1 MKQNVSAPPPKE
13 TGNIP
18 PRAETG
24 TTSSRAETGTTSSH
38 AKTGTTTPRAEAG
51 TTSQVVAFTITRT
64 IINTLHR
71 MVYPFLAVLARGVG
85 VDILTM
91 SYVLTARSLVGTV
104 GPFAAAVADRRG
116 RRFGMLFGIGL
127 FTLGTALVVFWPVF
141 PALVLSI
148 ILSTLGKYIFDPS
161 MQAWLGDRIPYI
173 RRGRT
178 MAVTEFGWSLAFLLG
193 VPLVG
198 YMIARNG
205 WMAPFPLF
213 VLLGGILFAT
223 MFFMLP
229 RDSSP
234 STADSPASNFRLV
247 LTSSPALA
255 GLAVGLLASAA
266 NEVVNLIFGVWLEQ
280 SFGLQIA
287 ALGAASA
294 VIGLSELGGEG
305 LVAAFVDRLGK
316 PRAIGLGLA
325 ANCLAALGLFFLGR
339 TEAGALVGLFF
350 FYITF
355 EFTLVSIIPLMTE
368 LLPSARATLMAFN
381 VAALSLGRAVAD
393 LLAPRLYGLGF
404 WFVVL
409 GAVGFNLLALA
420 ALHKVKTAR

>member
-1 MKQNVSAPPPKE
+1 MNQTSTPRPATGPTLPPS
-13 TGNIP
+13 GS
-18 PRAETG
+18 G
-24 TTSSRAETGTTSSH
+24 TT
-38 AKTGTTTPRAEAG
+38 P
-51 TTSQVVAFTITRT
+51 QVIIFTITHT

-85 VDILTM
+85 VDILSM
-91 SYVLTARSLVGTV
+91 SYALTARSLVGIV
-104 GPFAAAVADRRG
+104 GPFAATMADRRG

-127 FTLGTALVVFWPVF
+127 FTLGSAIVVFWPSF

-161 MQAWLGDRIPYI
+161 LQAWLGDRIPYA

-178 MAVTEFGWSLAFLLG
+178 MAVTEFGWSLAFILG
-193 VPLVG
+193 IPLMG
-198 YMIARNG
+198 FLIARNG
-205 WMAPFPLF
+205 WMAPFPLMA
-213 VLLGGILFAT
+213 LLGVCIFAGLFW
-223 MFFMLP
+223 MLP
-229 RDSSP
+229 KEEKP
-234 STADSPASNFRLV
+234 AADDPTLRSNIRLV
-247 LTSSPALA
+247 LTYLPALA
-255 GLAVGLLASAA
+255 GLAVGLFSSAA

-294 VIGLSELGGEG
+294 LIGLSELGGEG

-325 ANCLAALGLFFLGR
+325 ANCLAALALAFLGR
-339 TEAGALVGLFF
+339 TEVGALVGLFF

-355 EFTLVSIIPLMTE
+355 EFTLVSSIPLMTE
-368 LLPSARATLMAFN
+368 ILPSARATLMAFN
-381 VAALSLGRAVAD
+381 VAALSFGRALGD

-420 ALHKVKTAR
+420 ALRKVRTASSPHV

>member
-1 MKQNVSAPPPKE
+1 MKQTSL
-13 TGNIP
+13 
-18 PRAETG
+18 PRSG
-24 TTSSRAETGTTSSH
+24 I
-38 AKTGTTTPRAEAG
+38 G
-51 TTSQVVAFTITRT
+51 TTSQIIAFTITRV

-85 VDILTM
+85 VDLVSM
-91 SYVLTARSLVGTV
+91 SYALTARSLVGSV
-104 GPFAAAVADRRG
+104 GPFAATVADRRG

-127 FTLGTALVVFWPVF
+127 FTLGTAIVVFWPTF

-148 ILSTLGKYIFDPS
+148 IFSTLGKYIFDPS
-161 MQAWLGDRIPYI
+161 MQAYLGDRIPYAH
-173 RRGRT
+173 RGRT
-178 MAVTEFGWSLAFLLG
+178 IAVTEFGWSLAFILG
-193 VPLVG
+193 IPLVG
-198 YMIARNG
+198 FLISRYG
-205 WMAPFPLF
+205 WMAPFPLMS
-213 VLLGGILFAT
+213 LLGVLIFAGLFG
-223 MFFMLP
+223 MLP
-229 RDSSP
+229 KDGKPAGTNRSRD
-234 STADSPASNFRLV
+234 TFKV
-247 LTSSPALA
+247 ILTSVPALA
-255 GLAVGLLASAA
+255 GLAVGLFSSAG
-266 NEVVNLIFGVWLEQ
+266 NEVVNLIFGVWLED

-294 VIGLSELGGEG
+294 VIGLSELVGEG

-325 ANCLAALGLFFLGR
+325 ANCLAALAFLFLGR
-339 TEAGALVGLFF
+339 TQAGAMVGLFF

-381 VAALSLGRAVAD
+381 VAALSLGRALGD

-404 WFVVL
+404 WFIVL

-420 ALHKVKTAR
+420 ALQKVKTAI

>member
-1 MKQNVSAPPPKE
+1 MKKVSPSHLPSE
-13 TGNIP
+13 N
-18 PRAETG
+18 RDYHAEIG
-24 TTSSRAETGTTSSH
+24 TVGH
-38 AKTGTTTPRAEAG
+38 
-51 TTSQVVAFTITRT
+51 VVAFTVART

-85 VDILTM
+85 VDIISM
-91 SYVLTARSLVGTV
+91 SYALTARSLVGTV
-104 GPFAAAVADRRG
+104 GPFAAIVADRRG

-127 FTLGTALVVFWPVF
+127 FTLGAAIVVFWPTF

-161 MQAWLGDRIPYI
+161 MQAWLGDRIPYA

-178 MAVTEFGWSLAFLLG
+178 IAVTEFGWSLAFLLG
-193 VPLVG
+193 VPLMG
-198 YMIARNG
+198 FLIARSG

-213 VLLGGILFAT
+213 VLLGCIIFITLF
-223 MFFMLP
+223 FLLP
-229 RDSSP
+229 KDNPSSAVHGP
-234 STADSPASNFRLV
+234 SSNIRLV
-247 LTSSPALA
+247 LTSIPALA
-255 GLAVGLLASAA
+255 GLAVGLFSSAA

-280 SFGLQIA
+280 SFALQIT

-316 PRAIGLGLA
+316 PTSIGLGLA
-325 ANCLAALGLFFLGR
+325 ANCLAALALFFLGG
-339 TEAGALVGLFF
+339 TEGGALVGLFL

-368 LLPSARATLMAFN
+368 ILPSARATLMAFN
-381 VAALSLGRAVAD
+381 VAALSLGRALGD
-393 LLAPRLYGLGF
+393 LLGPRLYGLGF

-409 GAVGFNLLALA
+409 GAVGFNLLALL
-420 ALHKVKTAR
+420 ALRKVKMATGD

>member
-1 MKQNVSAPPPKE
+1 MKQTSL
-13 TGNIP
+13 
-18 PRAETG
+18 PRSG
-24 TTSSRAETGTTSSH
+24 I
-38 AKTGTTTPRAEAG
+38 G
-51 TTSQVVAFTITRT
+51 TTSQIIAFTITRV

-85 VDILTM
+85 VDLVSM
-91 SYVLTARSLVGTV
+91 SYALTARSLVGSV
-104 GPFAAAVADRRG
+104 GPFAATVADRRG

-127 FTLGTALVVFWPVF
+127 FTLGTAIVVFWPTF

-161 MQAWLGDRIPYI
+161 MQAYLGDRIPYA

-178 MAVTEFGWSLAFLLG
+178 IAVTEFGWSLAFILG
-193 VPLVG
+193 IPLVG
-198 YMIARNG
+198 FLISRYG
-205 WMAPFPLF
+205 WMAPFPLMA
-213 VLLGGILFAT
+213 LLGVLIFAGLFG
-223 MFFMLP
+223 MLP
-229 RDSSP
+229 KDGKPAGTNRSRD
-234 STADSPASNFRLV
+234 TFKV
-247 LTSSPALA
+247 ILTSVPALA
-255 GLAVGLLASAA
+255 GLAVGLFSSAG
-266 NEVVNLIFGVWLEQ
+266 NEVVNLIFGVWLED

-294 VIGLSELGGEG
+294 VIGLSELVGEG

-325 ANCLAALGLFFLGR
+325 ANCLAALAFLFLGR
-339 TEAGALVGLFF
+339 TQAGAMVGLFF

-381 VAALSLGRAVAD
+381 VAALSLGRALGD

-404 WFVVL
+404 WFIVL

-420 ALHKVKTAR
+420 ALQKVKTAI

>member
-1 MKQNVSAPPPKE
+1 
-13 TGNIP
+13 
-18 PRAETG
+18 
-24 TTSSRAETGTTSSH
+24 
-38 AKTGTTTPRAEAG
+38 
-51 TTSQVVAFTITRT
+51 
-64 IINTLHR
+64 

-85 VDILTM
+85 VDLISM
-91 SYVLTARSLVGTV
+91 SYALTARSLVGTI
-104 GPFAAAVADRRG
+104 GPFAATVADRRG

-127 FTLGTALVVFWPVF
+127 FTLGTAIVVFWPTF
-141 PALVLSI
+141 PALILSI

-161 MQAWLGDRIPYI
+161 MQAWLGDRIPYA

-178 MAVTEFGWSLAFLLG
+178 IAVTEFGWSLAFILG
-193 VPLVG
+193 IPLMG
-198 YMIARNG
+198 FLIARSG

-213 VLLGGILFAT
+213 VLLGCIIFITLF
-223 MFFMLP
+223 FLLP
-229 RDSSP
+229 KEGSSSVVHGP
-234 STADSPASNFRLV
+234 LSNFRLV
-247 LTSSPALA
+247 LAFAPALA
-255 GLAVGLLASAA
+255 GLAVGLFASAA
-266 NEVVNLIFGVWLEQ
+266 NEVVNLIFGVWLED
-280 SFGLQIA
+280 SFSLQIA

-316 PRAIGLGLA
+316 LRAIGLGLA
-325 ANCLAALGLFFLGR
+325 TNCLAALALFFLGR

-355 EFTLVSIIPLMTE
+355 EFTLVSSIPLMTE

-381 VAALSLGRAVAD
+381 VAALSLGRALGD

-420 ALHKVKTAR
+420 ALRRVKMVI

>member
-1 MKQNVSAPPPKE
+1 L
-13 TGNIP
+13 
-18 PRAETG
+18 
-24 TTSSRAETGTTSSH
+24 
-38 AKTGTTTPRAEAG
+38 
-51 TTSQVVAFTITRT
+51 VAFTITRT

-85 VDILTM
+85 VDLISM
-91 SYVLTARSLVGTV
+91 SYALTARSLVGAV
-104 GPFAAAVADRRG
+104 GPFAATIADRRG
-116 RRFGMLFGIGL
+116 RKFGMLLGIGL
-127 FTLGTALVVFWPVF
+127 FTSGTVLVVLQPVF

-161 MQAWLGDRIPYI
+161 MQAYLGDRIPYE

-178 MAVTEFGWSLAFLLG
+178 IAVTEFGWSLAFILG
-193 VPLVG
+193 IPLIG
-198 YMIARNG
+198 FLIARNG
-205 WMAPFPLF
+205 WMAPFPLMTILG
-213 VLLGGILFAT
+213 VLIFAGLSL
-223 MFFMLP
+223 MLP
-229 RDSSP
+229 NDSQQTIGAS
-234 STADSPASNFRLV
+234 AGGDSNNFRLV
-247 LTSSPALA
+247 LASVPALA
-255 GLAVGLLASAA
+255 GLAVGLLASAG
-266 NEVVNLIFGVWLEQ
+266 NEVINLIFGVWLEDA
-280 SFGLQIA
+280 FGLQIA

-325 ANCLAALGLFFLGR
+325 TNCLAALALPFLGR

-350 FYITF
+350 FYISF

-368 LLPSARATLMAFN
+368 VLPTARATLMAFN
-381 VAALSLGRAVAD
+381 VAALSLGRALGD

-409 GAVGFNLLALA
+409 GALGFNLLALA
-420 ALHKVKTAR
+420 ALRKVKTTH

>member
-1 MKQNVSAPPPKE
+1 
-13 TGNIP
+13 
-18 PRAETG
+18 
-24 TTSSRAETGTTSSH
+24 
-38 AKTGTTTPRAEAG
+38 
-51 TTSQVVAFTITRT
+51 
-64 IINTLHR
+64 
-71 MVYPFLAVLARGVG
+71 
-85 VDILTM
+85 
-91 SYVLTARSLVGTV
+91 
-104 GPFAAAVADRRG
+104 
-116 RRFGMLFGIGL
+116 
-127 FTLGTALVVFWPVF
+127 VVFWPTF

-148 ILSTLGKYIFDPS
+148 ILSSLGKYIFDPS
-161 MQAWLGDRIPYI
+161 MQAWLGDRIPYA

-178 MAVTEFGWSLAFLLG
+178 IAVTEFGWSLAFILG
-193 VPLVG
+193 IPLMG
-198 YMIARNG
+198 FLIARSG

-213 VLLGGILFAT
+213 VLLGCIIFIALF
-223 MFFMLP
+223 FLLP
-229 RDSSP
+229 KERSSSVVHDP
-234 STADSPASNFRLV
+234 SSNFRLV
-247 LTSSPALA
+247 LTFAPALA
-255 GLAVGLLASAA
+255 GLAVGLFASAA
-266 NEVVNLIFGVWLEQ
+266 NEVVNLIFGVWLEDA
-280 SFGLQIA
+280 FGLQIA

-325 ANCLAALGLFFLGR
+325 ANCLAALALLFLGR
-339 TEAGALVGLFF
+339 TQAGALVGLFF

-381 VAALSLGRAVAD
+381 VAALSLGRALGD

-420 ALHKVKTAR
+420 ALRKVKTAS

>member
-1 MKQNVSAPPPKE
+1 
-13 TGNIP
+13 
-18 PRAETG
+18 
-24 TTSSRAETGTTSSH
+24 
-38 AKTGTTTPRAEAG
+38 
-51 TTSQVVAFTITRT
+51 
-64 IINTLHR
+64 

-85 VDILTM
+85 VDLISM
-91 SYVLTARSLVGTV
+91 SYALTARSLVGSI
-104 GPFAAAVADRRG
+104 GPFAATVADRRG

-127 FTLGTALVVFWPVF
+127 FTLGAAIVVFWPAF

-161 MQAWLGDRIPYI
+161 MQAWLGDCIPYA

-178 MAVTEFGWSLAFLLG
+178 IAITEFGWSLAFILG
-193 VPLVG
+193 IPLVG
-198 YMIARNG
+198 FLIARSG
-205 WMAPFPLF
+205 WMAPFPLMM
-213 VLLGGILFAT
+213 LLGALIFAGLFW
-223 MFFMLP
+223 MLP
-229 RDSSP
+229 KEEKP
-234 STADSPASNFRLV
+234 AADTPTLRSNIRNL
-247 LTSSPALA
+247 LTSTPVLA
-255 GLAVGLLASAA
+255 GLAVGLLASTA
-266 NEVVNLIFGVWLEQ
+266 NEVVNLIFGVWLED

-325 ANCLAALGLFFLGR
+325 ANCLAALVLLFLGQ

-355 EFTLVSIIPLMTE
+355 EFTLVSLIPLMTE

-381 VAALSLGRAVAD
+381 VAALSLGRAVGD

-420 ALHKVKTAR
+420 ALRKVNTAA

>member
-1 MKQNVSAPPPKE
+1 M
-13 TGNIP
+13 
-18 PRAETG
+18 
-24 TTSSRAETGTTSSH
+24 
-38 AKTGTTTPRAEAG
+38 
-51 TTSQVVAFTITRT
+51 VAFTITRT

-85 VDILTM
+85 VDLISM
-91 SYVLTARSLVGTV
+91 SYALTARSLVGTV
-104 GPFAAAVADRRG
+104 GPFAATIADRRG
-116 RRFGMLFGIGL
+116 RKFGMLLGIGL
-127 FTLGTALVVFWPVF
+127 FTMGTAIVVIRPVF

-161 MQAWLGDRIPYI
+161 MQAYLADRIPYA

-178 MAVTEFGWSLAFLLG
+178 IAVTEFGWSLAFILG
-193 VPLVG
+193 IPLMG
-198 YMIARNG
+198 FLIARNG
-205 WMAPFPLF
+205 WMAPFPLM
-213 VLLGGILFAT
+213 VLLGALIFAGLSL
-223 MFFMLP
+223 MLP
-229 RDSSP
+229 NDSQQPMSA
-234 STADSPASNFRLV
+234 SADGERNNFRLV
-247 LTSSPALA
+247 LTSVPALA
-255 GLAVGLLASAA
+255 GLAVGLLASAG
-266 NEVVNLIFGVWLEQ
+266 NEVVNLIFGVWLEDA
-280 SFGLQIA
+280 FGLQIA

-325 ANCLAALGLFFLGR
+325 ANCLAALALLFLGR

-368 LLPSARATLMAFN
+368 LLPTRRATLMAFN
-381 VAALSLGRAVAD
+381 VAALSLGRALGD

-420 ALHKVKTAR
+420 ALRKVKTAN

>member
-1 MKQNVSAPPPKE
+1 MSRP
-13 TGNIP
+13 G
-18 PRAETG
+18 TG
-24 TTSSRAETGTTSSH
+24 TATPRPG
-38 AKTGTTTPRAEAG
+38 TGTTTPRPGTG
-51 TTSQVVAFTITRT
+51 TTTQVIAFTITRI

-85 VDILTM
+85 VDLISM
-91 SYVLTARSLVGTV
+91 SYALTARSLVGTV
-104 GPFAAAVADRRG
+104 GPFAAALADRRG
-116 RRFGMLFGIGL
+116 RRFGMLSGIGL
-127 FTLGTALVVFWPVF
+127 FTLGTAVVVFWPTF

-161 MQAWLGDRIPYI
+161 MQAWLGDRIPYA

-178 MAVTEFGWSLAFLLG
+178 IAVTEFGWSLAFILG
-193 VPLVG
+193 IPLMG
-198 YMIARNG
+198 FLIARSG

-213 VLLGGILFAT
+213 VLLGCIIFIALF
-223 MFFMLP
+223 FLLP
-229 RDSSP
+229 KEGSSSVVHDP
-234 STADSPASNFRLV
+234 SSNFRLV
-247 LTSSPALA
+247 LTFAPALA
-255 GLAVGLLASAA
+255 GLAVGLFASAA
-266 NEVVNLIFGVWLEQ
+266 NEVVNLIFGVWLEDA
-280 SFGLQIA
+280 FGLQIA

-325 ANCLAALGLFFLGR
+325 ANCLAALALLFLGR
-339 TEAGALVGLFF
+339 TQAGALVGLFF

-381 VAALSLGRAVAD
+381 VAALSLGRALGD

-409 GAVGFNLLALA
+409 GAVGFNLLALV
-420 ALHKVKTAR
+420 ALRKVKTAS

>member
-1 MKQNVSAPPPKE
+1 
-13 TGNIP
+13 
-18 PRAETG
+18 
-24 TTSSRAETGTTSSH
+24 
-38 AKTGTTTPRAEAG
+38 
-51 TTSQVVAFTITRT
+51 
-64 IINTLHR
+64 

-85 VDILTM
+85 VDLISM
-91 SYVLTARSLVGTV
+91 SYALTARSLVGTV
-104 GPFAAAVADRRG
+104 GPFAATVADRRG
-116 RRFGMLFGIGL
+116 RKFGMLFGIGL
-127 FTLGTALVVFWPVF
+127 FTLGTAIVVFWPTF

-161 MQAWLGDRIPYI
+161 MQAYLGDRIPYA

-178 MAVTEFGWSLAFLLG
+178 IAVTEFGWSLAFILG
-193 VPLVG
+193 IPLMG
-198 YMIARNG
+198 FLIARSG
-205 WMAPFPLF
+205 WMAPFPLMA
-213 VLLGGILFAT
+213 LLGALIFAGFLLDAAEGGQPT
-223 MFFMLP
+223 TNNRIVVDTF
-229 RDSSP
+229 
-234 STADSPASNFRLV
+234 ALV
-247 LTSSPALA
+247 LTSVPALA

-266 NEVVNLIFGVWLEQ
+266 NEVVNLIFGVWLED

-325 ANCLAALGLFFLGR
+325 ANCLAALALFFLGR

-381 VAALSLGRAVAD
+381 VAALSLGRALGD

-404 WFVVL
+404 WFIVL
-409 GAVGFNLLALA
+409 GAVGFNLLALV
-420 ALHKVKTAR
+420 ALRKVDTAF

>member
-1 MKQNVSAPPPKE
+1 MKQTSL
-13 TGNIP
+13 
-18 PRAETG
+18 PRSG
-24 TTSSRAETGTTSSH
+24 I
-38 AKTGTTTPRAEAG
+38 G
-51 TTSQVVAFTITRT
+51 TTSQIIAFTITRV

-85 VDILTM
+85 VDLVSM
-91 SYVLTARSLVGTV
+91 SYALTARSLVGSV
-104 GPFAAAVADRRG
+104 GPFAATVADRRG

-127 FTLGTALVVFWPVF
+127 FTLGTAIVVFWPTF

-148 ILSTLGKYIFDPS
+148 IFSTLGKYIFDPS
-161 MQAWLGDRIPYI
+161 MQAYLGDRIPYAH
-173 RRGRT
+173 RGRT
-178 MAVTEFGWSLAFLLG
+178 IAVTEFGWSLAFILG
-193 VPLVG
+193 IPLVG
-198 YMIARNG
+198 FLISRYG
-205 WMAPFPLF
+205 WMAPFPLMA
-213 VLLGGILFAT
+213 LLGVLIFAGLFG
-223 MFFMLP
+223 MLP
-229 RDSSP
+229 KDGKPAGTNRSRD
-234 STADSPASNFRLV
+234 TFKV
-247 LTSSPALA
+247 ILTSVPALA
-255 GLAVGLLASAA
+255 GLAVGLFSSAG
-266 NEVVNLIFGVWLEQ
+266 NEVVNLIFGVWLED

-294 VIGLSELGGEG
+294 VIGLSELVGEG

-325 ANCLAALGLFFLGR
+325 ANCLAALAFLFLGR
-339 TEAGALVGLFF
+339 TQAGAMVGLFF

-381 VAALSLGRAVAD
+381 VAALSLGRALGD

-404 WFVVL
+404 WFIVL

-420 ALHKVKTAR
+420 ALQKVKAAI